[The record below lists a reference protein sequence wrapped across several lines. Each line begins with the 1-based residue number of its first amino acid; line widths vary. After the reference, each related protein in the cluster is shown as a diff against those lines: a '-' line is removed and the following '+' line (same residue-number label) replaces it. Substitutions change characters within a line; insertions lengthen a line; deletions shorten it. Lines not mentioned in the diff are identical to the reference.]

1 MTNIKS
7 TSSALVL
14 FVKNARRGHVKTRLA
29 YFLGDEMALKIY
41 LALCE
46 RVREV
51 CLHFPGT
58 CYVYYSEFIP
68 EEEDMWSDSFF
79 IKKTQC
85 TSPDLGEKMKSA
97 FNDLCPAFESVLLI
111 GTDIPHLSIDNLT
124 DAFQSLKEN
133 ELVIGPSF
141 DGGYYLIG
149 MKKTYEFL
157 FDDMIWSVDTVL
169 DKSIERAI
177 KNNLSFHLL
186 ETLPD
191 IDTLE
196 DWKKYG
202 WF

>member
-1 MTNIKS
+1 MSKS
-7 TSSALVL
+7 IALVL

-29 YFLGDEMALKIY
+29 SFLGDEMALKIY

-46 RVREV
+46 RVRDV

-58 CYVYYSEFIP
+58 CYVYYSEFVP

-79 IKKTQC
+79 IKKTQS
-85 TSPDLGEKMKSA
+85 TSPDLGERMKSA
-97 FNDLCPAFESVLLI
+97 ITELCPSYESVLLL
-111 GTDIPHLSIDNLT
+111 GTDIPHLTIDILK
-124 DAFQSLKEN
+124 DASQALNEN
-133 ELVIGPSF
+133 ELVIGPSL

-149 MKKTYEFL
+149 MKETHEFL

-169 DKSIERAI
+169 DESIQRAI
-177 KNNLSFHLL
+177 KNKLYYHLL
-186 ETLPD
+186 KPLPD
-191 IDTLE
+191 IDTFE